1 VPGTQCR
8 ADRFPNR
15 WSKENAMS
23 ESDVRFVKQILR
35 GHIDHDSG
43 TTHSVGEF
51 LPAWLSWMGL
61 GSVVIGAALGF
72 VL

>member
-1 VPGTQCR
+1 
-8 ADRFPNR
+8 
-15 WSKENAMS
+15 MS